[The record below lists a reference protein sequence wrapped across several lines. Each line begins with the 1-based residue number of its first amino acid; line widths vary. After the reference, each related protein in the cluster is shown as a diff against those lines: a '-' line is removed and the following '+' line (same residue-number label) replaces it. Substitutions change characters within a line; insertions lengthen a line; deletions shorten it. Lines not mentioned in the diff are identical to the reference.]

1 MRWLDAIT
9 YSIDMNLGKLW
20 AMVRDKKAW
29 LQSVRL
35 QRVGHDLA
43 TEKQQ
48 QQLREMKLHI
58 YILMVPCQDLD
69 MGKFWLFLSMT
80 SNNLLD

>member
-9 YSIDMNLGKLW
+9 NSIDMNLGKLW

-43 TEKQQ
+43 TEQQQ

-58 YILMVPCQDLD
+58 YILMVPYQDLD

>member
-9 YSIDMNLGKLW
+9 NSIDMNLGKLW

-43 TEKQQ
+43 TEQQQ

-58 YILMVPCQDLD
+58 YILMVPCRDLD